1 LELQDHQQARVSA
14 DHIAVAGVL
23 SARRRLV
30 AAGVLGAAAFC
41 YVTGENLPVGL
52 LPVMSASLHSSLS
65 ATGLLVT
72 IYAPV
77 VVALAPLTH
86 LTRHVPVA
94 SCCPAC

>member
-52 LPVMSASLHSSLS
+52 LPVMSASLHVSLRKS
-65 ATGLLVT
+65 CEVGLRSRVWPTTATRRAGCV
-72 IYAPV
+72 IC
-77 VVALAPLTH
+77 
-86 LTRHVPVA
+86 R
-94 SCCPAC
+94 